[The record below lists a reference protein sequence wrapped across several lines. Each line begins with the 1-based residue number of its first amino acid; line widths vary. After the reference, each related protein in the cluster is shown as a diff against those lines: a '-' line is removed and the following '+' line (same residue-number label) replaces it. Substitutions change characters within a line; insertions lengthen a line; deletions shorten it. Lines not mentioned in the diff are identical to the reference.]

1 MAQQRG
7 TSGPRRNA
15 ELAKVLGFAEPGFAK
30 YAEQGDLQAF
40 NEAIKINKKL
50 FESEKERL
58 RNLEKMRKE
67 LIAYNADNTEAF
79 KLVDKQY
86 KETKKLAELEE
97 KREEQQKK
105 LNNEAKKY
113 ADILKK
119 EASKALDIVLKQNED
134 IFKVAKEF
142 QLESNL
148 TWKQYTQVYNQ
159 AFEATRKINKETGQ
173 AISNAKDLIETQNK
187 LLGAGF
193 RGINLGDLGN
203 LSASVSLIQRTLGQ
217 FPEELAVA
225 FRQSYRV
232 FGSQTDRFVTN
243 IGNRLNAF
251 SNTFGVSINM
261 LTGVVSE
268 MMTSNSFLFRNNM
281 QAQTSANENLMRAA
295 ALSGMVGLTS
305 SNFISNLAST
315 TQFGTIEEMSSLYQG
330 GALLQ
335 GFDTGQFQQMMQG
348 GNYQNA
354 TEMLFGSISQT
365 LGGMQ
370 DQYLRAEYMQQ
381 IGGAFGLS
389 REDLLLITQN
399 AENLGEYSAELE
411 QKVRGIDTS
420 MVDELGELKMAVV
433 DRLDNWWTSTGV
445 SQGFGKVMQDLGL
458 VGAEGY
464 LKQMTSTLYVI
475 AAQGG
480 LKSLGGKIGSMFG
493 GAGSAGGGLGINMSN
508 FSLDGVAGGG
518 SVGSAGLSGM
528 ARLGIGAG
536 GLAVGI
542 GGNVLGRSIQSNT
555 NLSDTAANLGG
566 GAVNVLSGAAG
577 GAMIGSIIPG
587 IGTLVGAG
595 IGAGIGA
602 IAGGIN
608 TYLGAKERESAM
620 QQIEDEKRSANARR
634 RQPVAQTGDPLIDAI
649 ERQTAVLENA
659 FTSGF
664 QESIKFQYIA
674 DTQTKTSTLGD

>member
-1 MAQQRG
+1 MAKKG

-15 ELAKVLGFAEPGFAK
+15 ELAKVLGFAESGFAK
-30 YAEQGDLQAF
+30 YAEAGDIQAF
-40 NEAIKINKKL
+40 NEAIKLNKKL

-58 RNLEKMRKE
+58 RNLEKIRKE
-67 LIAYNADNTEAF
+67 LIAYNAENTEAF
-79 KLVDKQY
+79 KLVNKQY
-86 KETKKLAELEE
+86 QETKKLAELEE

-105 LNNEAKKY
+105 LNAEAKKY
-113 ADILKK
+113 ANILKQ
-119 EASKALDIVLKQNED
+119 EASKALDTVLKQNQE
-134 IFKVAKEF
+134 IFKVAKEL

-148 TWKQYTQVYNQ
+148 TWKQYTQVYDQ
-159 AFEATRKINKETGQ
+159 AFEATRRINKETGQ

-187 LLGAGF
+187 LLGTGF

-232 FGSQTDRFVTN
+232 FGEQTDRFVTN

-268 MMTSNSFLFRNNM
+268 MMTANSFLFRSNM
-281 QAQTSANENLMRAA
+281 QAQTTANENLMRAA

-305 SNFISNLAST
+305 SNFISNLAGT
-315 TQFGTIEEMSSLYQG
+315 AQFGTIEEMSSIYQG

-348 GNYQNA
+348 GDYQNA

-381 IGGAFGLS
+381 IGSAFGLS
-389 REDLLLITQN
+389 REELLLITQN

-411 QKVRGIDTS
+411 KKVKGLDTS
-420 MVDELGELKMAVV
+420 MVDELSELKMAVV
-433 DRLDNWWTSTGV
+433 DRLENFFTSTGV
-445 SQGFGKVMQDLGL
+445 VQGFGKVMQDLGL
-458 VGAEGY
+458 VGTEGY
-464 LKQMTSTLYVI
+464 LKQITSTLYVI

-480 LKSLGGKIGSMFG
+480 LKSIGGKIGSMFG
-493 GAGSAGGGLGINMSN
+493 GSAGGGLGINMSN
-508 FSLDGVAGGG
+508 FGLDGVAGGG
-518 SVGSAGLSGM
+518 AVGKAGLSGM
-528 ARLGIGAG
+528 GKLGVAGAGLAIGAG
-536 GLAVGI
+536 TNIA
-542 GGNVLGRSIQSNT
+542 GRAIQSNT
-555 NLSDTAANLGG
+555 NLSNAGANIGG
-566 GAVNVLSGAAG
+566 GALNVLGGAAG
-577 GAMIGSIIPG
+577 GAMIGSMILPG
-587 IGTLVGAG
+587 IGTAVGAG
-595 IGAGIGA
+595 LGA

-620 QQIEDEKRSANARR
+620 QQMEDDRRAAGKAR
-634 RQPVAQTGDPLIDAI
+634 RQPVVQTGDPLIDAI

-674 DTQTKTSTLGD
+674 DTQSKTSTLGD